1 MPGNRRKNGTILPI
15 TALLTWGLIVLFV
28 MGGGLYYVYCKNQLH
43 KSGGEIRKLEVE
55 LVELQNQNE
64 VVKSRIA
71 AASSPNVMRVRRE
84 TDRTYLPGFV
94 DITRGDRLVVIND
107 KTPRG
112 NLSPVSNPSR

>member
-1 MPGNRRKNGTILPI
+1 MPGNRRRHGNVLPV

-55 LVELQNQNE
+55 LLELQNQNE

-71 AASSPNVMRVRRE
+71 AASSPNVMRHRRE

-94 DITRGDRLVVIND
+94 DITRGDHLIVIND
-107 KTPRG
+107 QSPHGDLR
-112 NLSPVSNPSR
+112 PVSNPR

>member
-1 MPGNRRKNGTILPI
+1 MPGNRRRHGNVLPV

-43 KSGGEIRKLEVE
+43 KSGGDIRKLEVE
-55 LVELQNQNE
+55 LLELQNQNE

-71 AASSPNVMRVRRE
+71 AASSPNVMRRRRE

-94 DITRGDRLVVIND
+94 DITRGDHLIVIND

-112 NLSPVSNPSR
+112 DLRPVSNPGR